1 MGYPAGIK
9 ISAWAK
15 AEQRKKAHQENRGRV
30 RNTFGFLF
38 GAAVLVFIYS
48 DHTAFQNYVY
58 SKVGPVLVKL
68 QYPSQLKLA
77 VLRHEHEVNEI
88 AH

>member
-15 AEQRKKAHQENRGRV
+15 AEQRKKARVENRGRV

-48 DHTAFQNYVY
+48 DHAAFQNYVY
-58 SKVGPVLVKL
+58 SKVGPLLVSL
-68 QYPSQLKLA
+68 QYPSQFKIA
-77 VLRHEHEVNEI
+77 ALRHEREVNEI